1 MLVLAGGG
9 CGVLGVVIERFA
21 YRPLRDAPRIA
32 PLITALGVSFFLEN
46 AALLL
51 WGASYRSY
59 NTSAFV
65 SFSSGI
71 HVGPL
76 NIDNMRIMVIVLSVA
91 LMIGLRLLVDRTKL
105 GRQMRAV
112 AIDREAAEMLGI
124 NVDFTISATFFIGSV
139 LAGVAGVMAGL
150 VFNQI
155 YTLMGF
161 VAGLKAFTAAVVGG
175 IGSIAGAVL
184 GGFVIGVAESM
195 ITGYISSTYTNLLVF
210 GILIVVMLL
219 RPSGLLGR
227 VQLQKV

>member
-1 MLVLAGGG
+1 
-9 CGVLGVVIERFA
+9 
-21 YRPLRDAPRIA
+21 
-32 PLITALGVSFFLEN
+32 
-46 AALLL
+46 
-51 WGASYRSY
+51 
-59 NTSAFV
+59 
-65 SFSSGI
+65 
-71 HVGPL
+71 
-76 NIDNMRIMVIVLSVA
+76 MVILLSVA
-91 LMIGLRLLVDRTKL
+91 LMLGLRVLVDRTAL

-124 NVDFTISATFFIGSV
+124 NVDFTIAATFFIGSV

-161 VAGLKAFTAAVVGG
+161 VIGLKAFTAAVVGG
-175 IGSIAGAVL
+175 IGSIPGAML
-184 GGFVIGVAESM
+184 GGFLIGIAESF

-210 GILIVVMLL
+210 GILIIVMLL